1 MTATLMERPAVT
13 LERAGRARHLTAVV
27 WAVVLGCASGL
38 ACVGVRL
45 LFRVLQWAFLGQTTL
60 LPEAAASLS
69 PLHRAVVPFLGAA
82 CATAVVLA
90 AKRWS
95 SSKHFE
101 DYVKAVRLENG
112 RIPFGS
118 TLWRTVSSAFSVA
131 TGAAVGREG
140 SMIQF
145 ATAVTS
151 WLASRSGVKT
161 ATLSRQVA
169 YGAAAAVAGAYQAP
183 LAGVFFAL
191 EIVIGEWEWLEV
203 PNLLLAATAGWFV
216 SHRLL
221 GGGPLF
227 AVAESFTAKGLLWTL
242 PLALVLGALGPA
254 YQLILRSL
262 DWSRKLPAPLLWSGM
277 IVGLLSVVHPAVW
290 GNGDVALMS
299 TLSRAPLASGIAML
313 LLFRLIATVACIG
326 TGTVGGVLTPTLFA
340 GAALGLLAGH
350 IVHAPQLT
358 LMAVVGLSV
367 FLAGVT
373 HAPWMAS
380 FMAAELTGQWHLL
393 PLFVVLNLIAFHI
406 ARSISPK
413 SLYGIA
419 SSDPTEAVP
428 AF

>member
-1 MTATLMERPAVT
+1 MTSAATR
-13 LERAGRARHLTAVV
+13 RIRYLTAAL
-27 WAVVLGCASGL
+27 WAVVLGSASGL
-38 ACVGVRL
+38 ACVAVRL
-45 LFRVLQWAFLGQTTL
+45 GFRVLQWIFLRQTML
-60 LPEAAASLS
+60 LPEAAATLS
-69 PLHRAVVPFLGAA
+69 PLHRAVVPVLGAV
-82 CATAVVLA
+82 CATAVLLA
-90 AKRWS
+90 TQRWS
-95 SSKHFE
+95 SSKQYE
-101 DYVKAVRLENG
+101 NYVEAVRFQSG

-118 TLWRTVSSAFSVA
+118 TFWRTASSAFSVA

-169 YGAAAAVAGAYQAP
+169 YGAAAAVAAAYQAP

-191 EIVIGEWEWLEV
+191 EIVVGEWAWLEV
-203 PNLLLAATAGWFV
+203 PNLLLAAMAGWFV

-227 AVAESFTAKGLLWTL
+227 AVAEDFTARGLLWTL

-254 YQLILRSL
+254 YQFLLRSL

-277 IVGLLSVVHPAVW
+277 IVGLLSLSQPAVW
-290 GNGDVALMS
+290 GNGDVALLRTFSS
-299 TLSRAPLASGIAML
+299 TPILSGVAIL
-313 LLFRLIATVACIG
+313 LLFRLVATVSCVG
-326 TGTVGGVLTPTLFA
+326 TGTVGGVFTPTLFA

-393 PLFVVLNLIAFHI
+393 PLFVVLNLIAFHT
-406 ARSISPK
+406 ARRISSR

-419 SSDPTEAVP
+419 STAPTEAVP
-428 AF
+428 ST

>member
-1 MTATLMERPAVT
+1 MT
-13 LERAGRARHLTAVV
+13 LERAGRARHLTAAL
-27 WAVVLGCASGL
+27 WAVVLGSASGL
-38 ACVGVRL
+38 ACVAVRL
-45 LFRVLQWAFLGQTTL
+45 LFRVLQWAFLRQTTL

-69 PLHRAVVPFLGAA
+69 PLHRAVVPLLGAA

-101 DYVKAVRLENG
+101 DYVEAVRLENG

-151 WLASRSGVKT
+151 WLASHSGVKT

-169 YGAAAAVAGAYQAP
+169 YGAAAAVAAAYQAP

-216 SHRLL
+216 SHHLL
-221 GGGPLF
+221 GGGGPLF

-242 PLALVLGALGPA
+242 PLALILGALGPA
-254 YQLILRSL
+254 YQVMLRSL
-262 DWSRKLPAPLLWSGM
+262 DWSRKLPAPLLWSGI
-277 IVGLLSVVHPAVW
+277 IVGLLSVFHPAVW
-290 GNGDVALMS
+290 GNGDVALLG
-299 TLSRAPLASGIAML
+299 TLSRAPVISGVAML
-313 LLFRLIATVACIG
+313 LLFRLLATVACIG
-326 TGTVGGVLTPTLFA
+326 TGTVGGVFTPTLFA

-406 ARSISPK
+406 ARRISPK

-419 SSDPTEAVP
+419 GTAPTEAVP
-428 AF
+428 AS